1 MWVAAVVVGWGAAAA
16 AAAAAAMRPP
26 PAIVSAPSA
35 STKARNGSE
44 KEAEWGDRG
53 RLRVLQKEEL
63 AMTGAGLRGGAERGE
78 RGRLRRKV
86 LALKKGDAGKETRTG
101 RSGGGS

>member
-1 MWVAAVVVGWGAAAA
+1 MCAVAVVVGWGAAAV

-26 PAIVSAPSA
+26 PAIVSAPRA

-44 KEAEWGDRG
+44 KEAGGGDRG

-63 AMTGAGLRGGAERGE
+63 AMTGAELGGGAGKGE

-86 LALKKGDAGKETRTG
+86 LAVKKGDAGKETRTG